1 MCVGKSLSCSLSSS
15 PICITRKATER
26 YEYRLRFAKYSIE
39 RSYLLHELAQA
50 HLTSNSFDKCCV
62 LAKKSTEGTF
72 LYTYVFSTIYLFTY
86 SIEALRGRHYFWATL
101 STLLACKVYVILG
114 KLEKLKDV
122 LKLAVVIS
130 KKLKNIDLSLFIDV
144 CRHVVY
150 EELDFKKSLIS
161 SELSLKRRPPTSTNS
176 RDSSSDSLV
185 DFIVA

>member
-1 MCVGKSLSCSLSSS
+1 MSVGKSLSCSLSSS

-72 LYTYVFSTIYLFTY
+72 LYMFFFLLYLFTY
-86 SIEALRGRHYFWATL
+86 STEALRGRHYFWAAL

-122 LKLAVVIS
+122 LKLVLIIS
-130 KKLKNIDLSLFIDV
+130 KKLRNIDLSLFVDV
-144 CRHVVY
+144 CHHVVS
-150 EELDFKKSLIS
+150 EELNFKKSLILS
-161 SELSLKRRPPTSTNS
+161 DISLRKKPPNSENS
-176 RDSSSDSLV
+176 RNTSSDSLV
-185 DFIVA
+185 DFMVE